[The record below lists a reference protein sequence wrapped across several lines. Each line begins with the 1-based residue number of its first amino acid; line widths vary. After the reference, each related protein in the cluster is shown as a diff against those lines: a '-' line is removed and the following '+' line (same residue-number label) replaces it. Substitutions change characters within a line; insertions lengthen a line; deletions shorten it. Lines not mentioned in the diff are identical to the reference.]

1 MPATLLVN
9 KSGSH
14 RAVLPFLLSL
24 VDGGNG
30 AAHGLQ
36 ISETLKIGQMPR
48 RVGVKNAGQ
57 GVVVGQHGLHI
68 VDAIDQVHGP
78 VQVEEHIVDNVSL
91 HAPTRMQFRDAG
103 NYRRDQRLGKLVKV
117 TSQALLYL
125 RSS

>member
-9 KSGSH
+9 DSGSH

-36 ISETLKIGQMPR
+36 ISESLKITQIAR

-57 GVVVGQHGLHI
+57 GVVVGQHGLHV
-68 VDAIDQVHGP
+68 VDSIDQVHGP

-91 HAPTRMQFRDAG
+91 HAPTRMQF
-103 NYRRDQRLGKLVKV
+103 
-117 TSQALLYL
+117 
-125 RSS
+125 